1 MLLLLQAM
9 RGCVTRAGDK
19 VSPTIRR
26 TVTASL
32 LQLLAAPED
41 VTRGCAAGCLAA
53 LLPSLPEEELEPIL
67 ADTLLEPGAD
77 TQQTHG
83 RSSALAVLL
92 SASPAT
98 LAPHQDK
105 VVRTVLA
112 HLAGDHV
119 SIVTN
124 GVRCAGYLVLD
135 SVARAAAPPPAIV
148 TPFVRSMNHSS
159 NDVKVKPRKYSQ
171 CLKQL
176 VQILVSQMIS
186 LLAKSQSSLL
196 PAELL
201 RTVVPTLIS
210 GTMEKNSMVR
220 SCSETALVDVLQL
233 RAGQQGQGA
242 VLVLLDTGARE
253 SPTEIISKSLT
264 KLATQPEDK
273 TTVLDDTLLV

>member
-1 MLLLLQAM
+1 MLLLLLQAM

-105 VVRTVLA
+105 VVRAVLA

-135 SVARAAAPPPAIV
+135 SVARAAAPPPAII

-159 NDVKVKPRKYSQ
+159 NDVKVKQRPVNTLSALNNLCRSW
-171 CLKQL
+171 CLK
-176 VQILVSQMIS
+176 
-186 LLAKSQSSLL
+186 
-196 PAELL
+196 
-201 RTVVPTLIS
+201 
-210 GTMEKNSMVR
+210 
-220 SCSETALVDVLQL
+220 
-233 RAGQQGQGA
+233 
-242 VLVLLDTGARE
+242 
-253 SPTEIISKSLT
+253 
-264 KLATQPEDK
+264 
-273 TTVLDDTLLV
+273 